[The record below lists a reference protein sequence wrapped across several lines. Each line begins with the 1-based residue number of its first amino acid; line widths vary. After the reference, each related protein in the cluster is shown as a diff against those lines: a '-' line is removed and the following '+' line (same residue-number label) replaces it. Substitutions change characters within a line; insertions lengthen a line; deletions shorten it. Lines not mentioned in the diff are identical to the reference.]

1 MTAIPDVTDAEGIQF
16 PLDQT
21 QKRGS
26 SSVAKAIIYRALFQV
41 DQPAAMEIL
50 QEKNWRKHYPHYF
63 HALVAAG
70 IQSPA
75 NAIQIAK
82 TGLNE
87 AWNQFEFV
95 REGKT
100 YSLADAIETFNQP
113 ALQTLVYQGEGNAE
127 IQAWHVPYKGQNLQ
141 GKQLSE
147 QLLRWEQAGV
157 IEPSNRIALQR
168 LIDHPEWFDLSDRT
182 LVLCGAGSE
191 AGPLRWLSRWKANIV
206 AIDIPN
212 PNVWQ
217 KIVSTVKDGNARL
230 LVPVSSKQSRDEP
243 LLQLVQAGK
252 IGCNLLTQ
260 TPEIVTWLSSM
271 PVALDIAAIAYLDG
285 EKHVRI
291 SMALDA
297 IMSTVS
303 QQKPDTSLMY
313 MATPTDIFAIKP
325 DTVGGANQRYQ
336 QRSLLVRAG
345 TRITHRLTRQQFF
358 RQHMQQPVQ
367 ADNGQQYGIAD
378 CLVIEQGP
386 NYALAKR
393 LQQWRAVLARS
404 QGQRVSL
411 NVAPSTTTASV
422 VKNPLLKAAFAGA
435 HLYEVEAFEPE
446 TTNALMAALWV
457 HDLRCQQ
464 SAANPDTKLANP
476 LELIMENANHGGL
489 WRAAYLPRTVLPIAA
504 VFGWAKL
511 KAAEVKTV
519 VTKQL
524 ERLKP

>member
-1 MTAIPDVTDAEGIQF
+1 MTAFTDVSSVDGIQF

-26 SSVAKAIIYRALFQV
+26 SSVAKAIIHQALFAV
-41 DQPAAMEIL
+41 DKQAAEEIL
-50 QEKNWRKHYPHYF
+50 QEKNWRTHYPHYF

-82 TGLNE
+82 AGLSE
-87 AWNQFEFV
+87 AWSQFEFV
-95 REGKT
+95 RGGKT
-100 YSLADAIETFNQP
+100 YSLADAMEAFNKP

-127 IQAWHVPYKGQNLQ
+127 VHAWYVPYKGQNLQ
-141 GKQLSE
+141 GQQLSE

-157 IEPSNRIALQR
+157 IEPSNHMALQR

-212 PNVWQ
+212 PKVWQ
-217 KIVSTVKDGNARL
+217 KIISTVKDGNARL
-230 LVPVSSKQSRDEP
+230 LMPVSIKQSRDEP
-243 LLQLVQAGK
+243 LAQLGQAGK

-271 PVALDIAAIAYLDG
+271 PAALDIAAIAYLDG
-285 EKHVRI
+285 EEHVRI

-297 IMSTVS
+297 IMATVS
-303 QQKPDTSLMY
+303 QHKPGTSLMY

-325 DTVGGANQRYQ
+325 DTVEGANQRYQ
-336 QRSLLVRAG
+336 QRSLLAKTG
-345 TRITHRLTRQQFF
+345 TRIAHRLTRQQFF
-358 RQHMQQPVQ
+358 RQHMQDLIR
-367 ADNGQQYGIAD
+367 ADDGQQYGIAD

-404 QGQRVSL
+404 QGQQVSL

-435 HLYEVEAFEPE
+435 HIYEIPSW
-446 TTNALMAALWV
+446 L
-457 HDLRCQQ
+457 
-464 SAANPDTKLANP
+464 SSKS
-476 LELIMENANHGGL
+476 
-489 WRAAYLPRTVLPIAA
+489 
-504 VFGWAKL
+504 GWFSC
-511 KAAEVKTV
+511 
-519 VTKQL
+519 
-524 ERLKP
+524 

>member
-1 MTAIPDVTDAEGIQF
+1 MQLTHDAEGIQF
-16 PLDQT
+16 PLNQIN
-21 QKRGS
+21 KRGS
-26 SSVAKAIIYRALFQV
+26 THAAMAILHQALYAV
-41 DQPAAMEIL
+41 DQQAADDIL
-50 QEKNWRKHYPHYF
+50 QEKNWRQHYPRYF

-75 NAIQIAK
+75 NAIGIAK
-82 TGLNE
+82 AGLNE
-87 AWNQFEFV
+87 AWEQFEFV
-95 REGKT
+95 RDGKM
-100 YSLADAIETFNQP
+100 YSLADAIEWFNQP
-113 ALQTLVYQGEGNAE
+113 ALRTLVYQGEGNPE
-127 IQAWHVPYKGQNLQ
+127 VQPWYVPYKGQNLQ
-141 GKQLSE
+141 GQQLSA

-157 IEPSNRIALQR
+157 IEPSNRVALQR

-191 AGPLRWLSRWKANIV
+191 AGPLRWLTRWKANIV
-206 AIDIPN
+206 ALDIAN

-217 KIVSTVKDGNARL
+217 KIIGIAQQGNARL
-230 LVPVSSKQSRDEP
+230 LMPVSIHQPKDEAVA
-243 LLQLVQAGK
+243 QLVQAGK

-260 TPEIVTWLSSM
+260 TPEIITWLASM

-297 IMSTVS
+297 IMSAVS
-303 QQKPDTSLMY
+303 QHKPDTSLMY
-313 MATPTDIFAIKP
+313 MATPTDIFAIKQ
-325 DTVGGANQRYQ
+325 DTVQGAHQRYQ
-336 QRSLLVRAG
+336 QRRLLSRMV
-345 TRITHRLTRQQFF
+345 THAAQRLTRQQFF
-358 RQHMQQPVQ
+358 RQHMQAPIQ
-367 ADNGQQYGIAD
+367 AVDGQQYGIAD

-411 NVAPSTTTASV
+411 NVAPSTTTLSV

-435 HLYEVEAFEPE
+435 HLYDVESFAPE

-457 HDLRCQQ
+457 HDLRCPHA
-464 SAANPDTKLANP
+464 AANPATPLANP
-476 LELIMENANHGGL
+476 LELMMENANHGGL

-504 VFGWAKL
+504 VYGWTKL
-511 KAAEVKTV
+511 KAGDAKSLVG
-519 VTKQL
+519 KQL
-524 ERLKP
+524 EKLKG